1 VAVLTNKRLLA
12 AAVAAALLAQA
23 GQASAVGLVQA
34 YEAAL
39 QNDPTYRSAVHENEA
54 GQQNRVLG
62 RSNLLP
68 NVSANYSTFKNKGD
82 VTQPDFL
89 GRQTTSELD
98 YKSDSRGVTLRQP
111 LFNLDGYARYQQGIA
126 QSNYSDALFSAR
138 GQDLVIRLV
147 SAYAEAKYTEDQL
160 ALATI
165 QRDTFAEQ
173 RKVNDR
179 MFEKGEGT
187 RTDMLETQARYD
199 LAEAQ
204 LIEARDNM
212 TTARNNLAAIVGI
225 DVSQLDPLGD
235 DFRVKPMSPSSFEEW
250 KALALERN
258 SEIAAQRYA
267 VEIAEQEVKKARA
280 GHAPRVDFI
289 AQYSKSGS
297 ETVNTRNQESDVR
310 ALGVQVNI
318 PIYSGGSVNAAT
330 TQAVASQQKAK
341 ADLDARTSL
350 VLVELR
356 KQYDLLLSGASRINA
371 LVKSVNSAKLLVE
384 ATQQSVKGGVR
395 INLDVLNA
403 QQQLY
408 TAQRD
413 LAQARYSYLISY
425 LRLRYAAGTL
435 NADDL
440 HTVAAYFAPGGT
452 SYAMPVGPG
461 VGKVSRVTYDLEYP
475 KAGK

>member
-1 VAVLTNKRLLA
+1 MAVLMNKRLLA
-12 AAVAAALLAQA
+12 ASVAAALLAQA
-23 GQASAVGLVQA
+23 GQASAIGLVQA

-39 QNDPTYRSAVHENEA
+39 QNDPAYRSAVHENEA

-62 RSNLLP
+62 RSSLLP
-68 NVSANYSTFKNKGD
+68 NVAANYSNFKNKGD
-82 VTQPDFL
+82 VTTPRTVF
-89 GRQTTSELD
+89 GGGTEPLD
-98 YKSDSRGVTLRQP
+98 YSSTSSGVTLRQP
-111 LFNLDGYARYQQGIA
+111 LFNLDGYARYRQGIA

-187 RTDMLETQARYD
+187 KTDMLETQARYD

-212 TTARNNLAAIVGI
+212 TTARNSLAAIVGI

-235 DFRVKPMSPSSFEEW
+235 DFRVKPMQPASFDEW

-258 SEIAAQRYA
+258 AEIGAQRYA
-267 VEIAEQEVKKARA
+267 VEIAEQEIRKARA

-297 ETVNTRNQESDVR
+297 ETVTTRNQESDVR

-318 PIYSGGSVNAAT
+318 PIYSGGSVNAST
-330 TQAVASQQKAK
+330 TQAVANHQKARS
-341 ADLDARTSL
+341 DLDAKTSQ

-356 KQYDLLLSGASRINA
+356 KQFDLLLSGASRINA
-371 LVKSVNSAKLLVE
+371 LVKSVDSARLLVE
-384 ATQQSVKGGVR
+384 ATQQSVRGGVR

-425 LRLRYAAGTL
+425 LRLRFAAGTL

-440 HTVAAYFAPGGT
+440 QTVAAYFAPSAGGEG
-452 SYAMPVGPG
+452 MPVGPG
-461 VGKVSRVTYDLEYP
+461 AGKMSKASYDLAYP
-475 KAGK
+475 RATK

>member
-1 VAVLTNKRLLA
+1 MAALKNKRLLA
-12 AAVAAALLAQA
+12 AAIAAALLAQA
-23 GQASAVGLVQA
+23 GQASAIGLVQA

-68 NVSANYSTFKNKGD
+68 NVAANYSNFKNKGD
-82 VTQPDFL
+82 I
-89 GRQTTSELD
+89 TTPRTVFGGGTEPLD
-98 YKSDSRGVTLRQP
+98 YNSKSSGITLRQP

-126 QSNYSDALFSAR
+126 QSNYSEALFSAR

-187 RTDMLETQARYD
+187 KTDMLETQARYD

-204 LIEARDNM
+204 LIEAQDNM
-212 TTARNNLAAIVGI
+212 TTARNSLAAIVGI
-225 DVSQLDPLGD
+225 DVAQLDPLAE
-235 DFRVKPMSPSSFEEW
+235 DFRVKPMEPASFEEW

-258 SEIAAQRYA
+258 AEIEAQRYA
-267 VEIAEQEVKKARA
+267 VEVAEQEIKKARA

-289 AQYSKSGS
+289 AQYNKSGS
-297 ETVNTRNQESDVR
+297 ETVTARNQDTDVR

-318 PIYSGGSVNAAT
+318 PIYSGGAVNAST
-330 TQAVASQQKAK
+330 TQAVANHQKARS
-341 ADLDARTSL
+341 DLDARTNQ

-356 KQYDLLLSGASRINA
+356 KQFDLLLSGASRINA

-425 LRLRYAAGTL
+425 LRLRFAAGTL
-435 NADDL
+435 NSDDL
-440 HTVAAYFAPGGT
+440 QTVAAYFAPSAAGE
-452 SYAMPVGPG
+452 AMPVGPG
-461 VGKVSRVTYDLEYP
+461 VGKMSKVSGDLVYP
-475 KAGK
+475 RAAK

>member
-1 VAVLTNKRLLA
+1 MAVKNKKRLLA

-23 GQASAVGLVQA
+23 GQASAIGLVQA

-54 GQQNRVLG
+54 GQQNRILG

-68 NVSANYSTFKNKGD
+68 NVAANYSTFKNKGEL
-82 VTQPDFL
+82 TEPGRL
-89 GRQTTSELD
+89 GQTTSDLD
-98 YKSDSRGVTLRQP
+98 YRSNSSGVSVRQP
-111 LFNLDGYARYQQGIA
+111 LFNLDGYARYRQGIA
-126 QSNYSDALFSAR
+126 QTNYSDAIFSAR

-179 MFEKGEGT
+179 MFERGEGT

-225 DVSQLDPLGD
+225 DVTQLDPLGD
-235 DFRVKPMSPSSFEEW
+235 DFRVKPMEPASFEEW

-258 SEIAAQRYA
+258 AEIGAQRYA
-267 VEIAEQEVKKARA
+267 VEIAEQEIRKARA
-280 GHAPRVDFI
+280 GHAPRVDLI
-289 AQYSKSGS
+289 AQYNKSGS
-297 ETVNTRNQESDVR
+297 ETVTSLGRESDVR

-318 PIYSGGSVNAAT
+318 PIYSGGAVNAST
-330 TQAVASQQKAK
+330 TQAVANQQKARS
-341 ADLDARTSL
+341 DLDARTKQ

-356 KQYDLLLSGASRINA
+356 KQFDLLLSGASRINA
-371 LVKSVNSAKLLVE
+371 LVKSVNSARLLVE

-440 HTVAAYFAPGGT
+440 HTVASYFAPGGT

-461 VGKVSRVTYDLEYP
+461 TADRLSKTSYDLVYP
-475 KAGK
+475 KATK